1 MKKKHRFF
9 TRWQNLLGLILVLLY
24 IAVAVGAPLL
34 SPLDPE
40 NPGPIK
46 YLGRTTDYTP
56 RSPTDAPPLGTLST
70 QISVYHALVWGT
82 RSAVVFGILVASI
95 TALIGS
101 LIGAVSGYFGGF
113 INNLLMR
120 VTDAFLSFPIIAGVV
135 LISQLVT
142 NMLANAGLEL
152 FPTGYGLFMQFTA
165 DGQVFY
171 ELQDFPKLVVYLL
184 KIDPVLIAFILF
196 SWMPYARIMNT
207 VVRRVRNTDYIEA
220 SRALGAGH
228 SRLIFRHLIP
238 NSITPII
245 VMAAK
250 DVGGMV
256 LLQATFTFIGLGGN
270 SPWGLMLVRG
280 RDWIISPGGILTY
293 WWVFLPATLA
303 LILFGI
309 GWNLLGDG
317 LNDALNPR
325 VT

>member
-120 VTDAFLSFPIIAGVV
+120 VTAAFLSFPIIAGVV
-135 LISQLVT
+135 L
-142 NMLANAGLEL
+142 
-152 FPTGYGLFMQFTA
+152 
-165 DGQVFY
+165 
-171 ELQDFPKLVVYLL
+171 
-184 KIDPVLIAFILF
+184 KIG
-196 SWMPYARIMNT
+196 
-207 VVRRVRNTDYIEA
+207 
-220 SRALGAGH
+220 RAH
-228 SRLIFRHLIP
+228 
-238 NSITPII
+238 
-245 VMAAK
+245 V
-250 DVGGMV
+250 
-256 LLQATFTFIGLGGN
+256 
-270 SPWGLMLVRG
+270 
-280 RDWIISPGGILTY
+280 
-293 WWVFLPATLA
+293 
-303 LILFGI
+303 
-309 GWNLLGDG
+309 
-317 LNDALNPR
+317 
-325 VT
+325 

>member
-142 NMLANAGLEL
+142 NMLANAGLEV
-152 FPTGYGLFMQFTA
+152 FTTGYGLFMQFTA
-165 DGQVFY
+165 NGQAFY